1 MLSRLAQLNQKTWF
15 HKEKISFSMV
25 KSLVGSGVRTPAPTV
40 KWQISA
46 VAMFAVYR
54 IRSYLSFELSINL
67 FGENIKKFFN
77 VLIWSEMDFAL

>member
-15 HKEKISFSMV
+15 HKEKISFSVV
-25 KSLVGSGVRTPAPTV
+25 KSLVGGGVRTPAPTV

-54 IRSYLSFELSINL
+54 IRSFELSLNL
-67 FGENIKKFFN
+67 FGENIKN
-77 VLIWSEMDFAL
+77 LI